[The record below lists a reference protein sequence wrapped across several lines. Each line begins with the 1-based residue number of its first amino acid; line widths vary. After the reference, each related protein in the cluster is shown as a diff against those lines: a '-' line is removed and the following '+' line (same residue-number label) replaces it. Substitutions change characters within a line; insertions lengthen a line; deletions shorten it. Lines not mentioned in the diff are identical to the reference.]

1 MVDTASI
8 LVELGVPTL
17 YEAAGRR
24 GLMEGVRLLTGA
36 PFAGR
41 AQTAAIPAGDNLGI
55 HVGLREPR
63 VGEVFCVASAGQG
76 NFGVIGELLVEQLR
90 SAGWTAVVLD
100 DAARDIELL
109 NPPPSVAA
117 RRVCSRGTVKLR
129 SGRVGNDVSLGG
141 ILVRQGDW
149 VVGDQDGVMVL
160 PESRRDAVVVA
171 AQARFEKEIRIAE
184 LVRAGSTVQAAAE
197 IAAQSSS

>member
-1 MVDTASI
+1 MVDTAST

-41 AQTAAIPAGDNLGI
+41 AQTAEIPAGDNLGI

-90 SAGWTAVVLD
+90 TAGWTAVVLD

-109 NPPPSVAA
+109 NPPPSVA
-117 RRVCSRGTVKLR
+117 
-129 SGRVGNDVSLGG
+129 
-141 ILVRQGDW
+141 
-149 VVGDQDGVMVL
+149 
-160 PESRRDAVVVA
+160 
-171 AQARFEKEIRIAE
+171 
-184 LVRAGSTVQAAAE
+184 
-197 IAAQSSS
+197 